1 MAKTAATKQTR
12 QRKPIP
18 SADALSPESYA
29 AIEAAAKS
37 LSEFVE
43 LENALRTM
51 TVKPS
56 VVVKSRDEAWSR
68 FYKKMKQSEIF
79 KGKRKPV
86 SDEMVKLN
94 RKKGEALAEITKQLK
109 LHNGDE
115 NHASVKSAKQSFKN
129 VMKEIKDLTTA
140 EKVSKKS
147 K

>member
-1 MAKTAATKQTR
+1 MAKTAAMKQTR

-86 SDEMVKLN
+86 SEKMASLN
-94 RKKGEALAEITKQLK
+94 EKKGQKLAAITKAIK
-109 LHNGDE
+109 ASGE
-115 NHASVKSAKQSFKN
+115 NHPTVKAARDAFN
-129 VMKEIKDLTTA
+129 GVMKEIKDLA
-140 EKVSKKS
+140 MSEKASKKAS